1 MTRMTY
7 CCPTNL
13 TVRCARVL
21 FVLAASASLILVTT
35 GFQKGGGS
43 TPPPNPEISFADA
56 GLKVMNADGTNVR
69 TVVRA
74 GSNDAVF
81 GSCWSPNGTKLAFV
95 RAISGAYGLW
105 TVNLDGTGATLIH
118 AYNNGP
124 YIYGSGTPDWSPT
137 ASPDG
142 QSKIVFAKFRPD
154 WAVTATDFT
163 DIYIVN
169 PNGTGLVNLTGTLTV
184 SESDPVWGLD
194 GSTLYFKRGH
204 DLVRVS
210 LGIDGLGNVQTT
222 SEEVVATLFDYMFSP
237 NHANRSTTLCFDTQM
252 PGETY
257 HRIYAADLTETTFTP
272 RLVTRATS
280 GAETNASFSPDD
292 SKVVFWR
299 SAGNQTGIYTVNRDG
314 TAEIRVSSRGR
325 YPKWKRAVPGGPQ

>member
-1 MTRMTY
+1 MTRT
-7 CCPTNL
+7 TNCHPQSL
-13 TVRCARVL
+13 PVRCTKAL
-21 FVLAASASLILVTT
+21 FVLTACASLILVTS

-43 TPPPNPEISFADA
+43 TPPPNPEISFSDV

-69 TVVRA
+69 TLVRA
-74 GSNDAVF
+74 GSNDAVY
-81 GSCWSPNGTKLAFV
+81 GSCWSPNGTKIAFV

-105 TVNLDGTGATLIH
+105 TVNLNGTGATLIH

-169 PNGTGLVNLTGTLTV
+169 PDGTGLMNITDTPAVG
-184 SESDPVWGLD
+184 ESDPVWGFD

-222 SEEVVATLFDYMFSP
+222 SEEVVTTLFDYIFSP

-252 PGETY
+252 PGETH
-257 HRIYAADLTETTFTP
+257 HRIYTADLTEATITP
-272 RLVTRATS
+272 QLITRTTS

-292 SKVVFWR
+292 SKVAFWR
-299 SAGNQTGIYTVNRDG
+299 SAGNQTGIYTANRDG
-314 TAEIRVSSRGR
+314 SAEVRISTRGR
-325 YPKWKRAVPGGPQ
+325 YPKWKRGALGGP